1 MYPCSSR
8 LHFLCFFHHRA
19 PPMKQHKVG
28 NPQQRGRATAKQN
41 NQIQLILF
49 NGLIKEASVEESGRG
64 GLDANLNLPPI
75 GLTLLLCNTVNAI
88 DTLYVCKD
96 TSQLLLIK
104 QCLDNYY
111 YNNTNHYSLPLHILV
126 FRGAIC
132 LTFHWEVLS
141 LDLYL

>member
-49 NGLIKEASVEESGRG
+49 NGLIKEVSVEESGRG

-75 GLTLLLCNTVNAI
+75 GLTLALQHGKRNRHPLCLQRYIPV
-88 DTLYVCKD
+88 TLNQ
-96 TSQLLLIK
+96 TMS
-104 QCLDNYY
+104 
-111 YNNTNHYSLPLHILV
+111 
-126 FRGAIC
+126 
-132 LTFHWEVLS
+132 
-141 LDLYL
+141 